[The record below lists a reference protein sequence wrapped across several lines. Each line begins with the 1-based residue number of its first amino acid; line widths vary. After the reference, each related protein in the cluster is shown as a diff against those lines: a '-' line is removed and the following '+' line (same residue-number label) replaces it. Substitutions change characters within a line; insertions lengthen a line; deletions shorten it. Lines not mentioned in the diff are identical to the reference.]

1 MMQRAEFRKPV
12 DVIAKECT
20 REWIRFRSKK
30 QTGGNGD
37 DKDAARRIS
46 EIETAFKAF
55 NVRDIIGEQI
65 RHGLGYGIGHVW
77 ADVGGLGF
85 EATSQATP
93 LRANENG
100 MKKGSLARFKN
111 IEPIWTTP
119 ADYNSDTPLREN
131 YYEPSVWWVQGSR
144 VHASR
149 MKQMVPFPVSQM
161 LMPAFNFGGLSLTQ
175 QLKTYVHNFLRLR
188 NSVSSIAANFSK
200 LVLLTKMA
208 GRMQGSQS
216 GAFGS
221 IDADEVTGR
230 AAFLQ
235 SVSDG
240 QGTIVADKESE
251 DAKILATPLGGLNEL
266 LAQAMEAMA
275 SIPGIPLVKLFGI
288 QPTGLNACLVGDT
301 LVETNRGAVPIKEV
315 TVKDLVLTRNG
326 FAPLTFAGATK
337 YAVELYEI
345 STAEKSI
352 KCTGNHPI
360 WMPELEKFVPAEN
373 VQVGQRLLLIGENP
387 DAPKMHRP
395 SHGGGSGGGA
405 ERTATTRH
413 GREKQSG
420 LFCFIARFGRRIVGR
435 CKKAST
441 YITRTATRPIIR
453 FPIWSLC
460 LLAIMLLITTLNSD
474 GKSAFLRTPRAGF
487 APNARNRSKSKNCRA
502 GRNSV
507 LRHVF
512 CPTGEKVAH
521 QQRSRCLSAS
531 VLSAVHRLSLL
542 VVTQSIAVEN
552 VALLAKTAR
561 NIAERIIWL
570 TRKNGP
576 EPQSKTS
583 EETSVVASIRK
594 IAASEWVYDLS
605 VKEGYLP
612 EFYANG
618 ILTHNSSDGEIRV
631 FYDEIAAWQQDQ
643 IEPTLRWMFH
653 LIQIHLWG
661 KIDPDLDYEF
671 IHLWQM
677 DEKQA
682 AEVEKLKADTD
693 AVNIVSGKV
702 SPDEAREREATDG
715 MSIYRNVNLSGPAPE
730 RPDDLDDGSMTG
742 LLSKAEGDE

>member
-1 MMQRAEFRKPV
+1 MAAWFTRKAATPAVRVEPRPAERKEPRISFAGFAHGAQMDELKRREAAAQEFQSYKAPVGVRGADIAMDDAMTLPAEFGAWVGENVGILESYIADGLSFQGYPHLAQMMQRAEFRKPV

-20 REWIRFRSKK
+20 REWIKFRSKK
-30 QTGGNGD
+30 QTDDNGD
-37 DKDAARRIS
+37 DKDAAKRIS

-85 EATSQATP
+85 GATSQETP

-119 ADYNSDTPLREN
+119 ANYNSDTPLREN

-200 LVLLTKMA
+200 LVLLTDM
-208 GRMQGSQS
+208 
-216 GAFGS
+216 FGNMS
-221 IDADEVTGR
+221 TPQHADYGDINPRSLTGR
-230 AAFLQ
+230 ASLLQ
-235 SVSDG
+235 SISDG
-240 QGTIVADKESE
+240 QDTIVADKEKE

-288 QPTGLNACLVGDT
+288 QPTGLNA
-301 LVETNRGAVPIKEV
+301 
-315 TVKDLVLTRNG
+315 
-326 FAPLTFAGATK
+326 
-337 YAVELYEI
+337 
-345 STAEKSI
+345 
-352 KCTGNHPI
+352 
-360 WMPELEKFVPAEN
+360 
-373 VQVGQRLLLIGENP
+373 
-387 DAPKMHRP
+387 
-395 SHGGGSGGGA
+395 
-405 ERTATTRH
+405 
-413 GREKQSG
+413 
-420 LFCFIARFGRRIVGR
+420 
-435 CKKAST
+435 
-441 YITRTATRPIIR
+441 
-453 FPIWSLC
+453 
-460 LLAIMLLITTLNSD
+460 
-474 GKSAFLRTPRAGF
+474 
-487 APNARNRSKSKNCRA
+487 
-502 GRNSV
+502 
-507 LRHVF
+507 
-512 CPTGEKVAH
+512 
-521 QQRSRCLSAS
+521 
-531 VLSAVHRLSLL
+531 
-542 VVTQSIAVEN
+542 
-552 VALLAKTAR
+552 
-561 NIAERIIWL
+561 
-570 TRKNGP
+570 
-576 EPQSKTS
+576 
-583 EETSVVASIRK
+583 
-594 IAASEWVYDLS
+594 
-605 VKEGYLP
+605 
-612 EFYANG
+612 
-618 ILTHNSSDGEIRV
+618 SSDGEIRV

-671 IHLWQM
+671 VHLWQM

-693 AVNIVSGKV
+693 AVNIVSCKIT
-702 SPDEAREREATDG
+702 PDEAREREATDD